1 MLNQDSFMQIRAALD
16 SSTETLGGDQ
26 RTGVGAVFIQ
36 KEIDRM
42 IRETINRDTDFRQL
56 VTRGT
61 MNQKAKI
68 WNLKT
73 SLGATAKTTV
83 YSDGGTG
90 TPQPNRYMQ
99 LIAPA
104 ISYRSDYEVTNF
116 TIATASSYFNAMDVE
131 ARDALTALALTEE
144 QMFILGND
152 ASAEST
158 GITINGQVGVTDS
171 FPGLKQI
178 LSSAVAVGSGST
190 GGFADAST
198 IYGLTRSSTSTDRQF
213 KLNVK
218 TVNTVANSQTPLS
231 RKNLNSAITVSN
243 KAGGK
248 NRRRMFLCSEER
260 LDEVEAL
267 IAPQGR
273 FVIGAS
279 SVELDGG
286 LRVLVW
292 RGHKIIA
299 SRLMAFNGV
308 TSDNGSS
315 VSFVDTDNCVLF
327 LNMDEIRFTSVAGV
341 DTRHVPVFGD
351 AADQRADVQGGFFK
365 TYGVFTVDEFTT
377 QVVIWNLA
385 TPPS

>member
-1 MLNQDSFMQIRAALD
+1 MSMDAYMQIRTALD
-16 SSTETLGGDQ
+16 STTEVLGGDT

-42 IRETINRDTDFRQL
+42 IRETQNISTDFRQL
-56 VTRGT
+56 VKRGT
-61 MNQKAKI
+61 MNQRAKI

-73 SLGATAKTTV
+73 DRGATSKGVV
-83 YSDGGTG
+83 YGDGGTG
-90 TPQPNRYMQ
+90 TPQPNRYLQ

-104 ISYRSDYEVTNF
+104 ISYRADYEVTNF
-116 TIATASSYFNAMDVE
+116 TIATASSYFDAMDEE
-131 ARDALTALALTEE
+131 ARDALIILALMEE
-144 QMFILGND
+144 QMFILGD
-152 ASAEST
+152 DTDSEGS
-158 GITINGQVGVTDS
+158 GITQNGQIGVTDS
-171 FPGLKQI
+171 FPGLKQL
-178 LSSAVAVGSGST
+178 LSSAKVLAAGST

-198 IYGLTRSSTSTDRQF
+198 PYNVARSSTVTDRNF
-213 KLNVK
+213 KLNVQ
-218 TVNTVANSQTPLS
+218 TVNTAHDAQNPLS
-231 RKNLNSAITVSN
+231 RKNLNAAITRSN
-243 KAGGK
+243 IAGGK
-248 NRRRMFLCSEER
+248 NKRRMYLCSEER
-260 LDEVEAL
+260 LDEIEAL

-308 TSDNGSS
+308 TSGDGSS

-327 LNMDEIRFTSVAGV
+327 LNMDEISFTSVAGV
-341 DTRHVPVFGD
+341 DSRHVPVFGD

-377 QVVIWNLA
+377 QVVIWNLS